1 MKMNSKNVTIA
12 IVGIAIVFVA
22 VTVFLG
28 VRQNGGSLSS
38 LRDAGRDALEQQV
51 PDLTL
56 KNYEGENVSLREI
69 EGEIVLLNSWAAW
82 CPFCVNEIP
91 DFVQAQEEL
100 GDQLTVV
107 LINRQESLNRA
118 KTFSDDLGA
127 AGNVITLLDPSDS
140 FYRGIGGFAMPET
153 LLVKDGSVI
162 LHKRGQMSLRE
173 LKIVVRSALE
183 ST

>member
-1 MKMNSKNVTIA
+1 MKMSSKNIIITTVVIA
-12 IVGIAIVFVA
+12 IFFVG
-22 VTVFLG
+22 VTVFLS
-28 VRQNGGSLSS
+28 VRQDEGSLSS
-38 LRDAGRDALEQQV
+38 LRDAGREAREQQV

-91 DFVQAQEEL
+91 DFIQAQEEL

-153 LLVKDGSVI
+153 LLVKDGNVV
-162 LHKRGQMSLRE
+162 LHKRGPMTLNQVKNE
-173 LKIVVRSALE
+173 VQSALK